1 MSSPQDTSSPQE
13 IAYLLSKLIAYLYD
27 MLHED
32 IENLLKNNEDAINA
46 ITELIEE
53 ITKCINL
60 FKGIVDPN
68 YDFIFIFTN
77 YLYFFFMA
85 LRETPKDTA
94 KFSNAMPNVMTN
106 LSAHLKS
113 KDILDTIKGEN
124 KIHLLEKLRDLFLV
138 EIARL
143 QTKDIING
151 KFGNELIKKIND
163 SSSELIKKLEE
174 EEKKKKKKKE
184 QEEQELFDKAF
195 IEESAHNAA
204 NAVNTTASSR
214 RRTTR
219 RWSAAGPKKRKKKY
233 KKKSKKKYKKKS
245 KQKSKQ
251 KSKKRNF
258 F

>member
-174 EEKKKKKKKE
+174 EEKKKKKKE

>member
-163 SSSELIKKLEE
+163 SSSELIKKLQIKEE
-174 EEKKKKKKKE
+174 EEKKE
-184 QEEQELFDKAF
+184 QAKQEAYDKAF
-195 IEESAHNAA
+195 IETTAHKAA
-204 NAVNTTASSR
+204 DAVTTASS
-214 RRTTR
+214 TTR
-219 RWSAAGPKKRKKKY
+219 SWSAKAAGPKKRKKKY